1 MKPHKLVV
9 ALKEEQPSRR
19 PDGRRESVTVYQ
31 YTIDLSDY
39 RDELDSALGDDEEK
53 RIGTEEEE
61 KRGRASVT
69 VLAKWDQFRPTYR
82 GRPKE
87 DADPLDPEQI
97 YE

>member
-1 MKPHKLVV
+1 M
-9 ALKEEQPSRR
+9 
-19 PDGRRESVTVYQ
+19 TVYQ

-69 VLAKWDQFRPTYR
+69 VVAKWDQFRPTYR